1 MREMMR
7 IGEVREMERNRIG
20 IIIAAVVVV
29 LLLIWLFVGIGD
41 DEAVV
46 TTEDGDAAVV
56 ETD

>member
-1 MREMMR
+1 M
-7 IGEVREMERNRIG
+7 GRNRLG
-20 IIIAAVVVV
+20 TIIAALVVV
-29 LLLIWLFVGIGD
+29 LLLLWLFVGIGD